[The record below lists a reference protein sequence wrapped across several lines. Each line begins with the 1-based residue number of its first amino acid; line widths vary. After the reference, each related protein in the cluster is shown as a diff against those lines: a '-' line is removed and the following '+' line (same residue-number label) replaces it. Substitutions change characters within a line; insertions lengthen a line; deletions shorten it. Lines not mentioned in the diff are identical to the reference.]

1 MDMVPQSTGRN
12 ETLGEKTIMK
22 RLFLYAP
29 FVLAAC
35 GSQPSVKAENASVA
49 EVAEKTREA
58 IRMVPGEWKGTT
70 EVVAMDIPGMPAGA
84 MNQTKTKTDYTSC
97 LTKEQAEKPP
107 AEMFGG
113 KSGGDCRY
121 EKFTV
126 AGGKLDA
133 VMICTPK
140 GSGEMRMTMSGEF
153 GAEKYDVTN
162 DMTMKMPANAGGQTM
177 TMKARVSG
185 ARVGACKA

>member
-1 MDMVPQSTGRN
+1 MM
-12 ETLGEKTIMK
+12 
-22 RLFLYAP
+22 RLILLSSIA
-29 FVLAAC
+29 LTAC
-35 GSQPSVKAENASVA
+35 NAQPTVKAENASVA
-49 EVAEKTREA
+49 EVTAKTQA
-58 IRMVPGEWKGTT
+58 AVRMVPGEWKGTT
-70 EVVAMDIPGMPAGA
+70 EVLSMDIPGMPAGA
-84 MNQTKTKTDYTSC
+84 MNQAKTKTDYTSC

-113 KSGGDCRY
+113 KNGGDCRY

-133 VMICTPK
+133 VMICSPK
-140 GSGEMRMTMSGEF
+140 GSGEMRMTMSGDF

-162 DMTMKMPANAGGQTM
+162 NMTMKMPSNAGGQTM

-185 ARVGACKA
+185 ARVGECKG